1 MDSGTQQSNI
11 ARRPAAIR
19 REDLTADR
27 RLETRDGRN
36 RTKASLARYR
46 LDLGEV
52 AVKDYA
58 GCGRWRAAS
67 YGRWLIGRE
76 VRAYALAE
84 GCPGIP
90 RFLGRIDRHALA
102 LEWVDARP
110 LAEFR
115 PGEVERE
122 SFRQLRRI
130 LDELHARGIALTD
143 LNYRDVLIADSGQ
156 VTIVDLATS
165 WLRDRR
171 PRLFHRRLFRHFT
184 GSDLFALARLE
195 QRFCGG
201 DLEQLLRATDPD
213 IVRWHRRARR
223 LKWRWDKLRGSSR
236 LPPLDD
242 HWR

>member
-1 MDSGTQQSNI
+1 MNSGTQQSNI
-11 ARRPAAIR
+11 ARRPTAIR
-19 REDLTADR
+19 REDLTAER
-27 RLETRDGRN
+27 RIEMRDGRN

-46 LDLGEV
+46 LELGDV

-58 GCGRWRAAS
+58 GCGGWRAAS

-84 GCPGIP
+84 GCRGLP

-102 LEWVDARP
+102 LGWVDARP
-110 LAEFR
+110 LAEFQA
-115 PGEVERE
+115 GEVDRE
-122 SFRQLRRI
+122 CFQQLRDI
-130 LDELHARGIALTD
+130 LEELHARGIALTD
-143 LNYRDVLIADSGQ
+143 LNYRDVLIAANGQ

-165 WLRDRR
+165 WLRDRP
-171 PRLFHRRLFRHFT
+171 PRMLRRRLFRHFA

-201 DLEQLLRATDPD
+201 DLQQLLRETDPA

-223 LKWRWDKLRGSSR
+223 LKWRWDKLRGASR
-236 LPPLDD
+236 LPPQDD